1 MRQFSLL
8 YQPHYLDSKHP
19 SKQGLK
25 AEPEKLAGEAVDAKV
40 DGTVEEDA
48 ELDNEEEDLNVV
60 PRVVLETSNL
70 KIKEIIYIKKYST
83 ISWF

>member
-1 MRQFSLL
+1 M
-8 YQPHYLDSKHP
+8 
-19 SKQGLK
+19 
-25 AEPEKLAGEAVDAKV
+25 

-48 ELDNEEEDLNVV
+48 ELDDEKEDLNVV